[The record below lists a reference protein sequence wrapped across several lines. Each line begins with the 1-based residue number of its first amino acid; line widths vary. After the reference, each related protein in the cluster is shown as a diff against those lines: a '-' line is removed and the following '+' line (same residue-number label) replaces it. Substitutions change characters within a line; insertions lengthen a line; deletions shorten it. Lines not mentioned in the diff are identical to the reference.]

1 MQILKAIYF
10 LCGLALS
17 VECNRSEWSDGRERQ
32 AAFNDKIMHPTA
44 ALFSRSNPEE
54 DSPVHVK
61 FNFQIGNISGSG
73 TIGLEHVDLATP
85 LRWEE
90 PSSWFTTPSVSKNST
105 NWNST
110 CTISHGVDTK
120 ATGIANTSRISNIT
134 QFPTPVSF
142 ASPTAFNTV
151 TNDAGSIRI
160 REILYLA
167 LGQVAILAFI

>member
-17 VECNRSEWSDGRERQ
+17 LECNRSEWSDGRELQ

-44 ALFSRSNPEE
+44 ALLSRSNPEE

-61 FNFQIGNISGSG
+61 FNFQIGNVSGSG
-73 TIGLEHVDLATP
+73 TIGLEHVDLTTP

-110 CTISHGVDTK
+110 CTISHGVDAK

-160 REILYLA
+160 RKILSLA
-167 LGQVAILAFI
+167 LWQVAILAFM